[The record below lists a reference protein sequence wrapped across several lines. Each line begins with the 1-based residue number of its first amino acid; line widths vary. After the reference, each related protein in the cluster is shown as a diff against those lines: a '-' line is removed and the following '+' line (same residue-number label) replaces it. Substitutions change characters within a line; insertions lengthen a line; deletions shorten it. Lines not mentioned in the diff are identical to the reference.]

1 MAGWGR
7 SLLSKFSKE
16 PAFSG
21 LPQLSDD
28 VNDNAY
34 LAAAA
39 KAGESDRA
47 SGAYDEYLF
56 TDNAQVEMPFER
68 AVDEHLKLVT
78 LRLRDRWRRVFLQRS
93 GSNLDAQSRLA
104 KASAQV
110 QLATD
115 DLNGVLGQIEEQ
127 QKILAGE
134 MLGQHELNWAGS
146 RPLFVSRLSGLIK
159 VFAPTLTFLLIGIV
173 DLGIIYV
180 SLDDIPGFTSLEA
193 ALFTM
198 PALAV
203 QLVFPHLIGQRLN
216 WDMRDHPKRLRN
228 RFELTLLAL
237 LWLAFLIVMT
247 QMRVNFIYSAAV
259 SNGRGDEITAMVP
272 VLALANL
279 LMLLGLGG
287 WILFEAARSN
297 PHQHELLRLYVRRQ
311 TLDRR
316 LKRAMKRQSDS
327 ADYIE
332 GLTKAA
338 AQAHLSFDEAVQAT
352 EDSLRYAA
360 KSVYRRS
367 LVNSMADA
375 KFTAAYLEANRE
387 VNKREEVQG

>member
-93 GSNLDAQSRLA
+93 GSNLVAQSRLA

-110 QLATD
+110 ELATD
-115 DLNGVLGQIEEQ
+115 DLGKINVQIAEQ
-127 QKILAGE
+127 ESILAGE
-134 MLGQHELNWAGS
+134 LPGKLGLDWSGS
-146 RPLFVSRLSGLIK
+146 RPVYASPVSALIRIA
-159 VFAPTLTFLLIGIV
+159 APAVIFIAIGVV
-173 DLGIIYV
+173 DLGIV
-180 SLDDIPGFTSLEA
+180 QMSMDAVPGFNTEA
-193 ALFTM
+193 AKFFTVS
-198 PALAV
+198 AAAI
-203 QLVFPHLIGQRLN
+203 QLLFPHLVGVRLN
-216 WDMRDHPKRLRN
+216 WDMRGHTRRLRN
-228 RFELTLLAL
+228 WTEIAILFGVWLTFVISL
-237 LWLAFLIVMT
+237 T
-247 QMRVNFIYSAAV
+247 QIRLNYIAIQA
-259 SNGRGDEITAMVP
+259 NEDGLDEIFQPLIPFLFV
-272 VLALANL
+272 VNL
-279 LMLLGLGG
+279 TMLLGLGG
-287 WILFEAARSN
+287 WILFDAARSN
-297 PHQHELLRLYVRRQ
+297 HHQHETLRLYFRRA
-311 TLDRR
+311 TLERR
-316 LKRAMKRQSDS
+316 LKRAAKRKSDA

-332 GLTKAA
+332 GLESAS
-338 AQAHLSFDEAVQAT
+338 AQAQLSFDEAVEAT
-352 EDSLRYAA
+352 QVSLRRAA

-367 LVNSMADA
+367 LINSMSDS

-387 VNKREEVQG
+387 VNEDA